1 MSRFVVT
8 ARKDGRGLV
17 RPFID
22 GKTHAYEDF
31 WLHGVL
37 KDGEDSPLEVTK
49 DGRVYIPRAIME
61 EFGTLLSN
69 GRRAL
74 VLETGA
80 THIDGEFISGADI
93 LQSPSITDF
102 LRTAKTGDR
111 VPDSVVGKNIDELK
125 ILKPRDGVDLYKS

>member
-22 GKTHAYEDF
+22 GKTHAFEDF

-37 KDGEDSPLEVTK
+37 KDGEDVPLKVTK
-49 DGRVYIPRAIME
+49 DGRVYIPQAIMD
-61 EFGTLLSN
+61 EFGTLLNN

-80 THIDGEFISGADI
+80 THVEGEFISGADI
-93 LQSPSITDF
+93 LQSPAISDF
-102 LRTAKTGDR
+102 LKTAKTGDR
-111 VPDSVVGKNIDELK
+111 VPDSIVSEDIDQLK